1 MQGTA
6 NQRPKL
12 QRQHPIRPEQTRRL
26 PLLLK
31 RQKKQLRMRTTRE
44 AGMVLMVVVLKVV
57 GRKSMLWGRVMR
69 YAKKT
74 TEGPLLF

>member
-1 MQGTA
+1 
-6 NQRPKL
+6 
-12 QRQHPIRPEQTRRL
+12 
-26 PLLLK
+26 
-31 RQKKQLRMRTTRE
+31 MRTTRE